1 MHSLNLTNAY
11 GDEYMDE
18 NPLKGEPGAFVFE
31 GTKTAVSA
39 RNKAQEQAAQASLSA
54 PPAGLKIE
62 TQPPSVAPSAVGTPR
77 GVATPTTA
85 ETQGKKGTIGA
96 APKKKKDRRKSQGGL
111 TSPTTPSVP

>member
-1 MHSLNLTNAY
+1 
-11 GDEYMDE
+11 MDE

-62 TQPPSVAPSAVGTPR
+62 TQPPSVAPPDECA
-77 GVATPTTA
+77 
-85 ETQGKKGTIGA
+85 
-96 APKKKKDRRKSQGGL
+96 
-111 TSPTTPSVP
+111 PSVGSVGPQLECSSGQWMVLDAWSARLR